1 MKLSEIK
8 GEAALDV
15 LADIL
20 EPATEILADEEIKAA
35 TEDKNVKLIQIVKIA
50 IKKHKRAV
58 IEMLAAVEQEDP
70 DEYIKKVN
78 VLTVPMKFIELL
90 QDENLREVLP
100 LPDQKKGETPSGSA
114 TANTKAK
121 KK

>member
-1 MKLSEIK
+1 MEFSEIK

-20 EPATEILADEEIKAA
+20 EPAAEILTDEEIKAA

-50 IKKHKRAV
+50 IKNHKRAV
-58 IEMLAAVEQEDP
+58 IEILAAVEGETY
-70 DEYIKKVN
+70 DEYVEKVN
-78 VLTVPMKFIELL
+78 IFTVPKAFMKLL
-90 QDENLREVLP
+90 QDKNLREVLP
-100 LPDQKKGETPSGSA
+100 LSGQKKDETPSGSA

>member
-1 MKLSEIK
+1 MEFSEIK

-20 EPATEILADEEIKAA
+20 EPAAEILTDEEIKAA

-50 IKKHKRAV
+50 IKNHKRAV
-58 IEMLAAVEQEDP
+58 IEILAAVEGETY
-70 DEYIKKVN
+70 DEYVEKVN
-78 VLTVPMKFIELL
+78 IFTVPKAFMKLL
-90 QDENLREVLP
+90 QDKNLREVLP
-100 LPDQKKGETPSGSA
+100 LSGQKKGETPSGSA
-114 TANTKAK
+114 TANTEAK

>member
-1 MKLSEIK
+1 MKFSEIK

-20 EPATEILADEEIKAA
+20 EPATEILTDEEIKAA
-35 TEDKNVKLIQIVKIA
+35 TEDKNVKLIQIAKIA

-58 IEMLAAVEQEDP
+58 IEILAAVEQEDP
-70 DEYIKKVN
+70 DEYIKKVT

-100 LPDQKKGETPSGSA
+100 LSGQKKGETPSGSA
-114 TANTKAK
+114 TASTKAK
-121 KK
+121 EK